1 MLSKKLEQV
10 LNSQVEK
17 EVYSSNFYLAIASWA
32 ETQGFEGTSKW
43 FYAQAEEE
51 HMHMLKFINY
61 INERGGKAIVPAVV
75 QPPLEYT
82 DIREVFKMVLKHE
95 EYISKAINDIV
106 GVCIDEKDYSTQNWI
121 QWFVNEQLE
130 EEKSV
135 RSIIDKLNLLGQHSL
150 YLFDRD
156 IMRMRQGN
164 K

>member
-17 EVYSSNFYLAIASWA
+17 EIYSSNFYLAIASWA

-61 INERGGKAIVPAVV
+61 INERSGKAIVPAVV